1 MLTDLILPLP
11 DSRTSLCKALVSAA
25 ILQDDSSGLLDTL
38 STSLQ
43 AAFSPDE
50 VSLAAGR
57 EICSEALLKVA
68 TLAGKGFLHGVESA
82 SQSVADLISSYTV
95 LHNKYNGNTT
105 QYPVDQAVSDNKYSV
120 TAISK
125 NAVFILMYTI

>member
-1 MLTDLILPLP
+1 MT
-11 DSRTSLCKALVSAA
+11 AA

-68 TLAGKGFLHGVESA
+68 GLAGKGFLHGVESA

-95 LHNKYNGNTT
+95 LHNEFNGNTT
-105 QYPVDQAVSDNKYSV
+105 RYPVDLAVSDNKYSA
-120 TAISK
+120 TATSK
-125 NAVFILMYTI
+125 YSVFIFMSTI